1 MVGEELYMTNYPS
14 SNTNQSGGQ
23 PSWGAQPQRGHPQQ
37 QPQQGYPQQQP
48 QQGGYSQQQPQQ
60 GGYSQQNYPQQP
72 QQGYAQ
78 QSQAYGQPEY
88 QQPYTQPGY
97 QQPYGQ
103 PGYVQPPQPPGGGAG
118 RTVLL
123 VVIGVLVVAL
133 GLGAWWLIAG
143 NSKPADPST
152 PSPTATSASPDP
164 TRSSPSPTPTRS
176 SKTPTPTPSP
186 TPTAPAKMPE
196 EFDGFIFLETKE
208 NSNIYEA
215 KDGSRIVTQFLKPQ
229 RRFELIS
236 SDITG
241 QVAVGDFTCGTMT
254 IDDEDTKK
262 KGKLTM
268 CIARKYDGVLVLG
281 SSTDRTPQQLGA
293 SGAKFLEVWK

>member
-1 MVGEELYMTNYPS
+1 MTNYPS

-103 PGYVQPPQPPGGGAG
+103 PGYVQPPQPPGGGES
-118 RTVLL
+118 RMVL
-123 VVIGVLVVAL
+123 VVLICVLVVAL
-133 GLGAWWLIAG
+133 GLGAWWLITS
-143 NSKPADPST
+143 NSKST
-152 PSPTATSASPDP
+152 ASPTPTPTATSS
-164 TRSSPSPTPTRS
+164 
-176 SKTPTPTPSP
+176 
-186 TPTAPAKMPE
+186 TPTATSSTPKTTEPATAPEFPKKFGDFNYSKTSKEVSFYDSPDSTQIMVYTDSPGKFENVRSKM
-196 EFDGFIFLETKE
+196 
-208 NSNIYEA
+208 
-215 KDGSRIVTQFLKPQ
+215 KDQT
-229 RRFELIS
+229 E
-236 SDITG
+236 
-241 QVAVGDFTCGTMT
+241 VGDFTCGPQEISLKNNKKTTVMT
-254 IDDEDTKK
+254 
-262 KGKLTM
+262 
-268 CIARKYDGVLVLG
+268 CITDKKYDRLLVMGTTKAL
-281 SSTDRTPQQLGA
+281 SPQQLGDN
-293 SGAKFLEVWK
+293 GREFLEAWK